1 MPTINLRRAPAHL
14 TPEILMKDLII
25 DAIDGS
31 EPIDALNAL
40 FSVAFSVAAESGIN
54 EFTLSSL
61 FSSHIEAQFE
71 VAANAIAEGDA
82 EEDEE
87 AEEDEQT
94 DN

>member
-1 MPTINLRRAPAHL
+1 MGTRPS

-31 EPIDALNAL
+31 EPIDALNGL
-40 FSVAFSVAAESGIN
+40 FSVAFAVAVESGIN

-71 VAANAIAEGDA
+71 VAANAVAEADNA
-82 EEDEE
+82 EEVEE
-87 AEEDEQT
+87 DDEQT

>member
-1 MPTINLRRAPAHL
+1 
-14 TPEILMKDLII
+14 MKDLII

-40 FSVAFSVAAESGIN
+40 FSVAFSVAVESGIN

-71 VAANAIAEGDA
+71 VAANAVAEEDDA
-82 EEDEE
+82 EEAEE
-87 AEEDEQT
+87 AEEDDEQT

>member
-1 MPTINLRRAPAHL
+1 
-14 TPEILMKDLII
+14 MKDLII

-40 FSVAFSVAAESGIN
+40 FSVAFAVAVESGIN

-71 VAANAIAEGDA
+71 VAANAVAEEDDA
-82 EEDEE
+82 EEDED
-87 AEEDEQT
+87 AEDDEQT
-94 DN
+94 NN

>member
-1 MPTINLRRAPAHL
+1 
-14 TPEILMKDLII
+14 MKDLII

-40 FSVAFSVAAESGIN
+40 FSVAFAVATESGIT

-71 VAANAIAEGDA
+71 VAANAIAEEDDA
-82 EEDEE
+82 EEAEEAEEE

>member
-1 MPTINLRRAPAHL
+1 
-14 TPEILMKDLII
+14 MKDLII
-25 DAIDGS
+25 AAIDGS

-40 FSVAFSVAAESGIN
+40 FSVAFAVAVESGIN

-71 VAANAIAEGDA
+71 VAANAVAEADDA
-82 EEDEE
+82 EETEE
-87 AEEDEQT
+87 DDEQT

>member
-1 MPTINLRRAPAHL
+1 
-14 TPEILMKDLII
+14 MKDLII

-31 EPIDALNAL
+31 EPIDALNGL
-40 FSVAFSVAAESGIN
+40 FSVAFAVAVESGIN

-71 VAANAIAEGDA
+71 VAANAVAEADDA
-82 EEDEE
+82 EE
-87 AEEDEQT
+87 AEEDDEQT

>member
-1 MPTINLRRAPAHL
+1 
-14 TPEILMKDLII
+14 MKDLII

-31 EPIDALNAL
+31 EPIDALNGL
-40 FSVAFSVAAESGIN
+40 FSVAFAVAVESGIN

-71 VAANAIAEGDA
+71 VAANAVAEAGDA
-82 EEDEE
+82 EDEDEDEE
-87 AEEDEQT
+87 DDEQT

>member
-1 MPTINLRRAPAHL
+1 
-14 TPEILMKDLII
+14 MKDLII

-40 FSVAFSVAAESGIN
+40 FSVVFAVAVENGIN

-71 VAANAIAEGDA
+71 VAANAVAEEDDA
-82 EEDEE
+82 EETEE
-87 AEEDEQT
+87 DDEQT
-94 DN
+94 DS

>member
-1 MPTINLRRAPAHL
+1 
-14 TPEILMKDLII
+14 MKDLII

-40 FSVAFSVAAESGIN
+40 FSVAFAVAIESGIN

-71 VAANAIAEGDA
+71 VAANAVAEADDA
-82 EEDEE
+82 EE
-87 AEEDEQT
+87 AEEAEENDEQT

>member
-1 MPTINLRRAPAHL
+1 
-14 TPEILMKDLII
+14 MKDLII

-40 FSVAFSVAAESGIN
+40 FSVAFAVAIESGIN

-71 VAANAIAEGDA
+71 VAANAVAEADDA
-82 EEDEE
+82 EE
-87 AEEDEQT
+87 AEEDDEQT

>member
-1 MPTINLRRAPAHL
+1 
-14 TPEILMKDLII
+14 MKDLII
-25 DAIDGS
+25 AAIDGS

-40 FSVAFSVAAESGIN
+40 FSVAFAVAVESGIN

-71 VAANAIAEGDA
+71 VAANAVAEADDA
-82 EEDEE
+82 EEVEE
-87 AEEDEQT
+87 DDEQT

>member
-1 MPTINLRRAPAHL
+1 
-14 TPEILMKDLII
+14 MKDLII

-40 FSVAFSVAAESGIN
+40 FSVAFAVAVESGIN

-71 VAANAIAEGDA
+71 VAANAVA
-82 EEDEE
+82 EEDDAEE
-87 AEEDEQT
+87 AEEAEEAEDAEENDEQT

>member
-1 MPTINLRRAPAHL
+1 MGNRPS
-14 TPEILMKDLII
+14 TPEIFMKDLII

-40 FSVAFSVAAESGIN
+40 FSVAFAVAVESGIN

-71 VAANAIAEGDA
+71 VAANAVA
-82 EEDEE
+82 EEDDAEE
-87 AEEDEQT
+87 AEEDEDEQT

>member
-1 MPTINLRRAPAHL
+1 VGNRPS

-25 DAIDGS
+25 AAIDGS
-31 EPIDALNAL
+31 EPIDALNGL
-40 FSVAFSVAAESGIN
+40 FSVAFAVAVESGIN

-71 VAANAIAEGDA
+71 VAANAVAEANDA
-82 EEDEE
+82 EE
-87 AEEDEQT
+87 AEEDDEQT

>member
-1 MPTINLRRAPAHL
+1 
-14 TPEILMKDLII
+14 MKDLII

-40 FSVAFSVAAESGIN
+40 FSVAFAVAVESGIN

-71 VAANAIAEGDA
+71 VAANAVAEADDA
-82 EEDEE
+82 EE

>member
-1 MPTINLRRAPAHL
+1 
-14 TPEILMKDLII
+14 MKDLII

-40 FSVAFSVAAESGIN
+40 FSVAFAVAVESGIN

-71 VAANAIAEGDA
+71 VAANAVA
-82 EEDEE
+82 EEDDAEE
-87 AEEDEQT
+87 AEEDEDEQT

>member
-1 MPTINLRRAPAHL
+1 
-14 TPEILMKDLII
+14 MKDLII

-40 FSVAFSVAAESGIN
+40 FSVAFAVAVESGIN

-71 VAANAIAEGDA
+71 VAANAVAEEDDA
-82 EEDEE
+82 EEDD
-87 AEEDEQT
+87 AEEDDAEESEEDDEQT

>member
-1 MPTINLRRAPAHL
+1 LVKFPRAPARL
-14 TPEILMKDLII
+14 TPEIPMKDSII
-25 DAIDGS
+25 DALDGS

-40 FSVAFSVAAESGIN
+40 FSVAFAVAVESGIN

-71 VAANAIAEGDA
+71 VAANAVAEAGDA
-82 EEDEE
+82 EDEDEE
-87 AEEDEQT
+87 DDEQT